1 MGFDRSA
8 FLSAYDALLDRWPV
22 PVDTLDLDTPWGTTR
37 VNAAGPPDAPP
48 LLLLHGGGATAAS
61 WWANAA
67 GLART
72 ARLYAVDRIGEA
84 GRSAAGDRTPPRS
97 VDDLHRW
104 LDTVLDAL
112 GTERA
117 DLCGHSYGGWI
128 ALGYA
133 LRRPDRVSRLALLDP
148 TGCFTGYRPS
158 YLLHAAPMLAR
169 PSERRARAFLAWETG
184 GVPLDPDW
192 TRLYGLA
199 ATFPAV
205 RPVTGP
211 RPTPAALAAL
221 EAPCLLLPA
230 ADSRTHHPGTLAT
243 RAAGLLPRARVRT
256 LAGVSHHGLP
266 YLRPAELD
274 AELTAFLSPSSPASS
289 PAPSPTP

>member
-8 FLSAYDALLDRWPV
+8 FLSAYDTLLDRWPV
-22 PVDTLDLDTPWGTTR
+22 PVDTLDLDTPYGTTR

-61 WWANAA
+61 WWANV
-67 GLART
+67 GELART
-72 ARLYAVDRIGEA
+72 ARVFAVDRIGEA
-84 GRSAAGDRTPPRS
+84 GRSTADGRPRPRT
-97 VDDLHRW
+97 VAELHGW

-112 GTERA
+112 GAERA

-128 ALGYA
+128 ALTYA
-133 LRRPDRVSRLALLDP
+133 LSRPDRTDRLALLDP

-169 PSERRARAFLAWETG
+169 PGERRARAFLAWETG
-184 GVPLDPDW
+184 GTPLDPDW

-199 ATFPAV
+199 ATFPAA

-221 EAPCLLLPA
+221 DRPCLVLPA
-230 ADSRTHHPGTLAT
+230 AASRAHDPRTLAA
-243 RAAGLLPRARVRT
+243 RAAALLPRARVHP
-256 LAGVSHHGLP
+256 LEGVSHHALP
-266 YLRPAELD
+266 YLRPAEPN
-274 AELTAFLSPSSPASS
+274 AELTAFLAR
-289 PAPSPTP
+289 

>member
-8 FLSAYDALLDRWPV
+8 FLSAYDTLLDRWPV
-22 PVDTLDLDTPWGTTR
+22 PVETLDLETPWGTTR

-61 WWANAA
+61 WWENVAE
-67 GLART
+67 LART
-72 ARLYAVDRIGEA
+72 ARVLAVDRIGEA
-84 GRSAAGDRTPPRS
+84 GRSSADGHTPPRT
-97 VDDLHRW
+97 VDDLHGW
-104 LDTVLDAL
+104 LDAVLDAL
-112 GTERA
+112 GAESA

-128 ALGYA
+128 ALSYA
-133 LRRPDRVSRLALLDP
+133 LRRPDRAARLALLDP

-199 ATFPAV
+199 ATFPAT

-211 RPTPAALAAL
+211 RPTAEALAAL
-221 EAPCLLLPA
+221 KAPCLLLPA
-230 ADSRTHHPGTLAT
+230 ADSRTHDPRTLAT
-243 RAAGLLPRARVRT
+243 RAAALLPQARVHT
-256 LAGVSHHGLP
+256 LEGVSHHGLP
-266 YLRPAELD
+266 HLRAAELN
-274 AELTAFLSPSSPASS
+274 AELTAFL
-289 PAPSPTP
+289 TR

>member
-8 FLSAYDALLDRWPV
+8 FLSAYDTLLDRWPV
-22 PVDTLDLDTPWGTTR
+22 QVDTLDLDTPWGTTR
-37 VNAAGPPDAPP
+37 VNAAGPPGAPP

-67 GLART
+67 ELART
-72 ARLYAVDRIGEA
+72 ARVFAVDRIGEA
-84 GRSAAGDRTPPRS
+84 GRSTADGRTPPRTPEQ
-97 VDDLHRW
+97 LHGW
-104 LDTVLDAL
+104 LDAVLDAL
-112 GTERA
+112 GADRA

-128 ALGYA
+128 ALTYA
-133 LRRPDRVSRLALLDP
+133 LRRPDRVARLALLDP

-169 PSERRARAFLAWETG
+169 PSERRARAFLGWETG
-184 GVPLDPDW
+184 GAPLDPDW

-199 ATFPAV
+199 ATFPAT

-211 RPTPAALAAL
+211 RPAPQALAAL
-221 EAPCLLLPA
+221 EARCLLLPA
-230 ADSRTHHPGTLAT
+230 ADSRTHDPRALAA
-243 RAAGLLPRARVRT
+243 RAARLLPRAEVRT

-266 YLRPAELD
+266 YLRPDALNAEL
-274 AELTAFLSPSSPASS
+274 AGFLAR
-289 PAPSPTP
+289 

>member
-22 PVDTLDLDTPWGTTR
+22 PVDTLDVATPWGTTR

-61 WWANAA
+61 WWANV
-67 GLART
+67 GELART
-72 ARLYAVDRIGEA
+72 ARVFAVDRIGEA
-84 GRSAAGDRTPPRS
+84 GRSAPAGHPAPMRPLRPMRRHASRT
-97 VDDLHRW
+97 VDELHDW
-104 LDTVLDAL
+104 LDAVLDAL
-112 GTERA
+112 GTGPA

-133 LRRPDRVSRLALLDP
+133 LRRPDRVGRLALLDP
-148 TGCFTGYRPS
+148 TGCLTGYRPS

-192 TRLYGLA
+192 ARLYGLA
-199 ATFPAV
+199 ATYPAP

-211 RPTPAALAAL
+211 RPTAPALAAL
-221 EAPCLLLPA
+221 RAPCLLLPA
-230 ADSRTHHPGTLAT
+230 ADSRPHDARTLAA
-243 RAAGLLPRARVRT
+243 RAARLLPRARVRT
-256 LAGVSHHGLP
+256 LPGVSHHGLP
-266 YLRPAELD
+266 YLRPAALN
-274 AELTAFLSPSSPASS
+274 AELTAFLAR
-289 PAPSPTP
+289 